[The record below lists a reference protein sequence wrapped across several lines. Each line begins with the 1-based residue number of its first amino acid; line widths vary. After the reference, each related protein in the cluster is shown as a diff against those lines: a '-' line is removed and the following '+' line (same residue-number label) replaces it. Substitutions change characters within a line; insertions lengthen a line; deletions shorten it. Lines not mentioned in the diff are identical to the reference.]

1 MIIDLCGDYPIY
13 DLTLDSEI
21 LPISSPQHSR
31 ENTHCLN
38 DPVCPPERTNGRVNS
53 GLSVPEVSFPERSE
67 GQTENALILGLLSL
81 PMCLIKIIF
90 DDFLMIK
97 NIHYILYGNLMHMKN
112 ALYNECVIERSKK
125 SIRRGLNKKPIKWGK
140 IYKYERKDIYKL
152 LDMQPHLSKKFLSI
166 FKDFKVRA
174 DNVSKIVYGTI
185 LTIQTV
191 RGVIETY
198 FVDGLTSKSVLG
210 IKLLVIDKIEVRDKN
225 GIIIS
230 NNKNVVTLLNSQ
242 RWLDINYL
250 KQEHLVF
257 FDFQPLLFFLDNDF
271 VPIGVSQFS
280 RIVNFFEIT
289 QTKKTSDFV
298 FDYIS

>member
-1 MIIDLCGDYPIY
+1 
-13 DLTLDSEI
+13 
-21 LPISSPQHSR
+21 
-31 ENTHCLN
+31 
-38 DPVCPPERTNGRVNS
+38 
-53 GLSVPEVSFPERSE
+53 
-67 GQTENALILGLLSL
+67 
-81 PMCLIKIIF
+81 
-90 DDFLMIK
+90 
-97 NIHYILYGNLMHMKN
+97 
-112 ALYNECVIERSKK
+112 
-125 SIRRGLNKKPIKWGK
+125 
-140 IYKYERKDIYKL
+140 
-152 LDMQPHLSKKFLSI
+152 
-166 FKDFKVRA
+166 
-174 DNVSKIVYGTI
+174 VYGTI

-257 FDFQPLLFFLDNDF
+257 FDFQPLLFFIDNDF